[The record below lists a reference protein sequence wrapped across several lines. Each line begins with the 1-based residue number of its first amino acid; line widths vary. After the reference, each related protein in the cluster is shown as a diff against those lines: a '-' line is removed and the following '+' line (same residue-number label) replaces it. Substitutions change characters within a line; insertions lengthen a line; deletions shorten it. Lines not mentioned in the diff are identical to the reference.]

1 MAKESDVQMVEIKD
15 LELDTLNPRLPED
28 IDKSPS
34 NMLNYIAKS
43 TAIEDL
49 MSAIAENGFF
59 PGEPLIVIPKAGEDG
74 KFIVIEGNRRLTALK
89 LLLNPYDCDKP
100 SSRMLEICQNISK
113 PILEVPVISRDSRKE
128 ILPYLGFRHITGV
141 KQWEPLS
148 KARYIK
154 QLFDFTTDPDPMNRY
169 FEVAK
174 GIGSRRDHIKRNLDA
189 LAVYEIIKENDF
201 YGIAKLDEET
211 IKFSILSTA
220 LADERLG
227 LFVGTSVEKD
237 GDIFPSHPI
246 LNKGS
251 LKSDRIKELTRW
263 LYEKG
268 EDRKTKVGESRN
280 LRELAAVV
288 GNSKAL
294 TQFRNGAALKV
305 AYQLTEDVTKDFMEL
320 LYQSESLLI
329 EATGMVATIDYNRE
343 AHEVARRINK
353 HIKMIGNEISEK
365 NKRDDDDF

>member
-1 MAKESDVQMVEIKD
+1 MAIGSDVLIIKVKD
-15 LELDTLNPRLPED
+15 LELDELNPRLPED
-28 IDKSPS
+28 IDKSPH

-59 PGEPLIVIPKAGEDG
+59 PGEPLIVIPKSGSAG
-74 KFIVIEGNRRLTALK
+74 KYIVIEGNRRLSALK
-89 LLLNPYDCDKP
+89 LLLNPNECDKP
-100 SSRMLEICQNISK
+100 SSRMVEISRSVQN
-113 PILEVPVISRDSRKE
+113 PILEVPVISRDSRQE

-154 QLFDFTTDPDPMNRY
+154 QLFDFTKSSNPMDRY
-169 FEVAK
+169 SEVAK

-189 LAVYEIIKENDF
+189 LAVYDVIKGNDF
-201 YGIAKLDEET
+201 YGIEKLDEES

-227 LFVGTSVEKD
+227 LFVGTSIKNNNELL
-237 GDIFPSHPI
+237 PSHPI
-246 LNKGS
+246 LNKQH
-251 LKSDRIKELTRW
+251 LKNESIEELTKW
-263 LYEKG
+263 LYQKD
-268 EDRKTKVGESRN
+268 EDRKTRVGESRN

-288 GNSKAL
+288 DSPKAL

-343 AHEVARRINK
+343 AHEIARRINK
-353 HIKMIGNEISEK
+353 HIKMIGNEIADK
-365 NKRDDDDF
+365 NKRDEDDF

>member
-1 MAKESDVQMVEIKD
+1 MAKESDVVIVKVEN
-15 LELDTLNPRLPED
+15 LELDQLNPRLPED
-28 IDKSPS
+28 IDKSPA
-34 NMLNYIAKS
+34 NMLNYIAKT

-59 PGEPLIVIPKAGEDG
+59 PGEPLIVIPKPNSTD
-74 KFIVIEGNRRLTALK
+74 KYIVIEGNRRLTALK
-89 LLLNPYDCDKP
+89 LLLNPYECEKP
-100 SSRMLEICQNISK
+100 STRMLEISNNIAK
-113 PILEVPVISRDSRKE
+113 PTIEVPVISRDSRQE

-154 QLFDFTTDPDPMNRY
+154 QLFDFTTGSDPMYRY
-169 FEVAK
+169 SEVAK

-189 LAVYEIIKENDF
+189 LAVYDVIKENDF
-201 YGIAKLDEET
+201 YGIAKLDEES

-227 LFVGTSVEKD
+227 LFVGTSIEK
-237 GDIFPSHPI
+237 GEEIIPSHPI
-246 LNKGS
+246 LNKSS
-251 LKSDRIKELTRW
+251 LKDESIKELTKW

-268 EDRKTKVGESRN
+268 EDRKTRVGESRN

-288 GNSKAL
+288 ANQKAL

-343 AHEVARRINK
+343 AHEIARRINK
-353 HIKMIGNEISEK
+353 HIKMIGNEIAEK
-365 NKRDDDDF
+365 NKREDDDF